1 MSRTGSSAFQGTDA
15 KDMIEVQVRTCTSI
29 EDLYVAF
36 MFRDDITAVQRM
48 FFGGGPVR
56 V

>member
-15 KDMIEVQVRTCTSI
+15 KDMIEVQER

-48 FFGGGPVR
+48 FFGVGQ
-56 V
+56 